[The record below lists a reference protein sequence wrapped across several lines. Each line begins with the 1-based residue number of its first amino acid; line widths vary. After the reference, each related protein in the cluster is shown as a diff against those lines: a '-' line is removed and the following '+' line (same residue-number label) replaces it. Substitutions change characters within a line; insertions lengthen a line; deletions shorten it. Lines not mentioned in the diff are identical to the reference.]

1 MQLLCLLT
9 ADIIAGLVATVVLLT
24 MVKLLLL
31 MMTLLLVVQALIM
44 TATSNSM
51 LHLLP
56 TANTWTTNVRQP
68 NLHLLQLK
76 K

>member
-9 ADIIAGLVATVVLLT
+9 ADIIAGLVAAVVQLT

-31 MMTLLLVVQALIM
+31 MMTLLLVVQTLCM
-44 TATSNSM
+44 TTTSNSM

-56 TANTWTTNVRQP
+56 TANTWTTSVRQP
-68 NLHLLQLK
+68 YLHLLQLK

>member
-24 MVKLLLL
+24 MLKLMLL
-31 MMTLLLVVQALIM
+31 MMTLLLVVQTLCM
-44 TATSNSM
+44 TTSNSM

-56 TANTWTTNVRQP
+56 TANTWTTSVRQP
-68 NLHLLQLK
+68 YLHLLQLK